1 MFKKY
6 NQEQIK
12 KVKMNQNRQIGVIS
26 IKNNTKVVR
35 EDMMT
40 MAKIISKKT
49 NMETIETTIVIE
61 VDSQK
66 VMIKMVDCRETNDAR
81 EIEIISNKTK
91 LTRTRIS
98 ESTISMTTNFMKQ

>member
-26 IKNNTKVVR
+26 IKNYTKVVR

-49 NMETIETTIVIE
+49 NMGIIETTIVIE

-66 VMIKMVDCRETNDAR
+66 VMIKMADCRETNDAR

>member
-49 NMETIETTIVIE
+49 NMGIIETTIVIE

-66 VMIKMVDCRETNDAR
+66 EMIRMADCRETNDAR
-81 EIEIISNKTK
+81 ETEIISNKIK
-91 LTRTRIS
+91 LIRTRIF
-98 ESTISMTTNFMKQ
+98 ESTISMTTNFTKQ